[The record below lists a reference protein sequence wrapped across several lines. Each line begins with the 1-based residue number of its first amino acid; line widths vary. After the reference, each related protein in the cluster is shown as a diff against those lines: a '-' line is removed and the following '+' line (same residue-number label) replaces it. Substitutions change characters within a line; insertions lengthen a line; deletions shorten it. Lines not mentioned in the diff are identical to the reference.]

1 MRMSSD
7 AGSSIRDLSAR
18 LAREQLRSADRFSEL
33 FRRMASG
40 QVDTTTVIQ
49 EAGRFARESAG
60 EYTRSRLALSAG
72 YRLALLDLSRQFG
85 DRLLDR
91 LLRSA
96 EQVDAVVAEQQRA
109 EIALTG
115 PLGGEANAPFVIEN
129 VQQHPEKISF
139 VMSEFTDTAGQA
151 PFRPPLRLEPPQLTL
166 APGEEAVV
174 MLHLPLLPELFEP
187 GRLYQAK
194 VVVSGHD
201 LVLALTALA
210 YQPTPTASRQRRPA
224 QAKRTASPAARP
236 ARSSRPARPRNQGNG
251 RPDDHAG

>member
-1 MRMSSD
+1 MPSD
-7 AGSSIRDLSAR
+7 ASSSIRDLSAT
-18 LAREQLRSADRFSEL
+18 LAREQLRTADRFSEL
-33 FRRMASG
+33 LRQMASR
-40 QVDTTTVIQ
+40 QVDTTTVVQ

-60 EYTRSRLALSAG
+60 EYARNRLALSFG

-96 EQVDAVVAEQQRA
+96 EQADAAVAEQQRA

-115 PLGGEANAPFVIEN
+115 PLGAEASAPFAIEN
-129 VQQHPEKISF
+129 VQRHPEKISF
-139 VMSEFTDTAGQA
+139 VVSEFTDTAGQA

-174 MLHLPLLPELFEP
+174 TLHLPLLPELFVP
-187 GRLYQAK
+187 GRLYRAK
-194 VVVSGHD
+194 VLVSGHD

-210 YQPTPTASRQRRPA
+210 YQPTPAVTRQRRPG
-224 QAKRTASPAARP
+224 QSKRTAGPATRS
-236 ARSSRPARPRNQGNG
+236 ARSSRPTRPRNQGKG
-251 RPDDHAG
+251 GPDDHAG